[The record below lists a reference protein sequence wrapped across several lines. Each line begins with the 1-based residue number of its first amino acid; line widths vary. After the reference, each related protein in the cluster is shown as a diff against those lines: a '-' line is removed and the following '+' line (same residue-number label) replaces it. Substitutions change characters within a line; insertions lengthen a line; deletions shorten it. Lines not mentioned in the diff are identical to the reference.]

1 VYQVTVSYCLL
12 LDGITACVQ
21 MLYQLLMLVYIMEH
35 KPEQRYKMK
44 GTTDAR
50 FEALSAVL
58 MEFPV

>member
-1 VYQVTVSYCLL
+1 
-12 LDGITACVQ
+12 
-21 MLYQLLMLVYIMEH
+21 MLVYIMEH
-35 KPEQRYKMK
+35 KPEQLYKMK